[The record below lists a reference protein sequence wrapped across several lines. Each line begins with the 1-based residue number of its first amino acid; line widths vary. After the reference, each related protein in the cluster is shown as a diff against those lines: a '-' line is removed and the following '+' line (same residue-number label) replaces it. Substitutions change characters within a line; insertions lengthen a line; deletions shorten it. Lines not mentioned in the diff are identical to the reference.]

1 MGQLTLCPS
10 HGVDGSNSSVISEF
24 AMMSTATPRRAIRR
38 KATEA
43 ESCSRWLQESTDG
56 RLTVAARIIELLS
69 ENRPRYESPRR
80 HCTHGRGQDLTVVA
94 MGLRG
99 G

>member
-69 ENRPRYESPRR
+69 ENRPRLRR

-94 MGLRG
+94 MGLEG
-99 G
+99 